1 MSFFGDLERFISE
14 DLYPYRYPLS
24 VFAVLALAAGLFVAY
39 RLGVHR
45 TLWRHKYLSAG
56 IGVPALL
63 LVGVVSYSLLSPLW
77 TRTTLVEES
86 PLAAAAAQQDDG
98 DDMVSSTPMM
108 DPTEEPGMTAETPSD
123 AMAEETPTEAPD
135 EMPAFEP
142 RVLSEGEWIGAD
154 DFHFARGKALV
165 IETEPGRYV
174 VRVEDFSI
182 RNGPDL
188 FVYLSPDANGY
199 AEGALKLGGLRATDG
214 AFNYEVPE
222 GVDISQFE
230 SVVVWC
236 DAFAV
241 LFGTAPLM
249 AV

>member
-1 MSFFGDLERFISE
+1 MSIFGDLERFISE
-14 DLYPYRYPLS
+14 ELYPHRYPLS
-24 VFAVLALAAGLFVAY
+24 VIAILLLAAGLFVAY

-45 TLWRHKYLSAG
+45 ALWRRKYLSAG
-56 IGVPALL
+56 IGIPALV
-63 LVGVVSYSLLSPLW
+63 LVGVVSYALLSPLW
-77 TRTTLVEES
+77 TRTTLIEES
-86 PLAAAAAQQDDG
+86 PLAAANAGQTSDVD
-98 DDMVSSTPMM
+98 DDMVASTPMM
-108 DPTEEPGMTAETPSD
+108 DPTSAPAAMATETPVDS
-123 AMAEETPTEAPD
+123 MSEEDTGET
-135 EMPAFEP
+135 PAFEP
-142 RVLSEGEWIGAD
+142 RVISEGEWIGAD
-154 DFHFARGKALV
+154 DFHFARGKALI
-165 IETEPGRYV
+165 IETEPGKYV

-199 AEGALKLGGLRATDG
+199 SGDALKLGGLRATDG

-222 GVDISQFE
+222 GTDISQFQ